1 MIDQATVKSADLDD
15 FLGVTPPSKRRK
27 YIKWGT
33 AVVVLL
39 LIVLLVSRC
48 VAPKPQ
54 GEYLTVAA
62 VRNDLTVTVTAT
74 GTLKP
79 TNEVQVGSEQ
89 SGIMTQVF
97 VSNNDRV
104 TRGQAIARLDTSR
117 LNDAIIQ
124 SRAALNL
131 ATAQVDQTRATAQA
145 SQSNLLRLEDVY
157 RLSAGKVPSKTEL
170 DNARADRARTVA
182 AVRQAQA
189 SVVQAQ
195 AQLSSA
201 QTNLTKATIYSPVT
215 GVVLSRQIDPGQTV
229 AASFTAPVLF
239 RIAENLSVMKLE
251 VQVDEADVGLV
262 EAGQAATFTVDAY
275 PGKQFNARVE
285 RVDVG
290 AQGAASSGSAASSAS
305 TSQVVSYTAVLSV
318 QNADG
323 KLRPGMTATA
333 AIITQTA
340 RAQLLVPNEALRFK
354 PEVKKKQGGI
364 NLGPPPDPEQKVG
377 IGRGASGTV
386 YVLDAAGKPQS
397 RQVTVGMTD
406 GVRTALTGG
415 PITIGAKVV
424 VGQLAPGET
433 REQAKAAKA
442 GGSTT

>member
-1 MIDQATVKSADLDD
+1 MTDKATVQSADLDD
-15 FLGVTPPSKRRK
+15 FLGVTPPSKRKK
-27 YIKWGT
+27 YMKWG
-33 AVVVLL
+33 AIIVALL
-39 LIVLLVSRC
+39 LLVLLVSRC

-62 VRNDLTVTVTAT
+62 LRSDLTVTVTAT

-97 VSNNDRV
+97 VDNNDRV

-157 RLSAGKVPSKTEL
+157 RLSGGKVPSKTEL

-239 RIAENLSVMKLE
+239 KIAESLSVMKLE

-275 PGKQFNARVE
+275 PGKQFSARVE

-290 AQGAASSGSAASSAS
+290 AQGAASSGSTATGGS
-305 TSQVVSYTAVLSV
+305 TSQVVSYIAVLSV
-318 QNADG
+318 KNADG

-333 AIITQTA
+333 AIVTQTA

-354 PEVKKKQGGI
+354 PEVKKKEGGI
-364 NLGPPPDPEQKVG
+364 SLGPPPDPVQKVG

-386 YVLDAAGKPQS
+386 YLLDAAGKPQP

-415 PITIGAKVV
+415 AIAVGAKVV

-442 GGSTT
+442 GGTVP

>member
-1 MIDQATVKSADLDD
+1 MIDPVTAAPASLDE
-15 FLGVTPPSKRRK
+15 FLGVTPPSKRKK
-27 YIKWGT
+27 YIKWG
-33 AVVVLL
+33 AIAIVLL
-39 LIVLLVSRC
+39 LLVLLVARC
-48 VAPKPQ
+48 AAPKPP
-54 GEYLTVAA
+54 GEYLTKAA
-62 VRNDLTVTVTAT
+62 ERSDLTVTVTAT

-97 VSNNDRV
+97 VDNNDHV

-124 SRAALNL
+124 NHAALNL
-131 ATAQVDQTRATAQA
+131 ATAQVDQARATAQA
-145 SQSNLLRLEDVY
+145 SQSNLMRLEEVY
-157 RLSAGKVPSKTEL
+157 RLSGGKVPSKTEL

-195 AQLSSA
+195 ALLSSA

-239 RIAENLSVMKLE
+239 KIAENLGVMKLE

-275 PGKQFNARVE
+275 PGKQFSARVE

-290 AQGAASSGSAASSAS
+290 AQGSTSGSATSAS
-305 TSQVVSYTAVLSV
+305 ASQVVSYTAVLSV

-333 AIITQTA
+333 AIVTQTA

-354 PEVKKKQGGI
+354 PEVKKKEGGI

-377 IGRGASGTV
+377 IGRGAHGTL
-386 YVLDAAGKPQS
+386 YLLDAAGKPQP
-397 RQVTVGMTD
+397 RQVTIGMTD
-406 GVRTALTGG
+406 GARTAIAGG
-415 PITIGAKVV
+415 GVSVGAKVV
-424 VGQLAPGET
+424 VGQLAAGQTPA
-433 REQAKAAKA
+433 QAKAAKA
-442 GGSTT
+442 GGTTP